1 MTRSQRIAPVQQVLD
16 NTESQH
22 AKQVSAAQAAV
33 VAAEAKLAELQRY
46 HVEYVQSF
54 GRQVASGAT
63 CHALQDFQSFLH
75 RLSEAAKQQ
84 EHVVARTREELAAQT
99 HHWQVAARR
108 SRGLQTV
115 VNGWRREE
123 QKQVERSDQQQTDE
137 RALTMMRRAERE
149 AL

>member
-22 AKQVSAAQAAV
+22 AKKVSAAQAAV
-33 VAAEAKLAELQRY
+33 AAAEAKLAELQRY

-63 CHALQDFQSFLH
+63 CHALQDFQAFLY

-84 EHVVARTREELAAQT
+84 EQVVARTREELAAQT
-99 HHWQVAARR
+99 HQWQVAARR
-108 SRGLQTV
+108 SRGLQSV
-115 VNGWRREE
+115 VSGWRREE
-123 QKQVERSDQQQTDE
+123 QLQVERRDQQQTDE